1 MTATQLLMHIAV
13 ACAIVA
19 GAIYIAE
26 HEWIKGPPERVEPE
40 NLHVGHDTSL
50 PDHHPKLKA
59 TLIRAGLAGDPDGTR
74 KIPVMLTRKLYKQ
87 WTALKSRF
95 IDPQTGEDF
104 PSWYEVHT
112 RGHQERKVDS
122 EAAVEM
128 IFHPGF
134 SKSDKAG
141 KNSDVV
147 ALVHEKELFVWPPVK
162 VGHTIVTSI
171 DPPRGIEH
179 PITIETLKT
188 SPKVFYVRNFMSD
201 AEAEALV
208 AFAQVCKR
216 ATGMSMWAVCLCGG
230 LTK

>member
-26 HEWIKGPPERVEPE
+26 HEWVKGPPEHVEPE
-40 NLHVGHDTSL
+40 NLHVGHDSSL

-59 TLIRAGLAGDPDGTR
+59 TLIRAGLAGDPEGSR
-74 KIPVMLTRKLYKQ
+74 KIPVLLTRKLYKQ

-95 IDPQTGEDF
+95 IDPLTGEDF

-112 RGHQERKVDS
+112 RGHHARREKSDAS
-122 EAAVEM
+122 AEI

-134 SKSDKAG
+134 TKDAKAG
-141 KNSDVV
+141 KNAEVV
-147 ALVHEKELFVWPPVK
+147 ALEHAKELFVWPPIK
-162 VGHTIVTSI
+162 VGHKVVTMI

-179 PITIETLKT
+179 PITLETLKT
-188 SPKVFYVRNFMSD
+188 SPKVFYVHNFLSD
-201 AEAEALV
+201 EEADALV
-208 AFAQVCKR
+208 EFAQVR
-216 ATGMSMWAVCLCGG
+216 AQCSSRSTP
-230 LTK
+230 